1 MRGTIV
7 RVPAAHH
14 GDVRLR
20 GRFVVER
27 KWILNA
33 YDPAR
38 RQCRAQRITR
48 QLDRGCMRAALWLGD
63 DQLPADELQRL
74 ALERANVDQPLVFHA
89 APALRGEG
97 GWLHDCSVATRLCM
111 VNVWEG

>member
-38 RQCRAQRITR
+38 RQCCAQRITR
-48 QLDRGCMRAALWLGD
+48 HFDRGCMRAALRLGD
-63 DQLPADELQRL
+63 DQLPADELDRL
-74 ALERANVDQPLVFHA
+74 AFERADVDEPLVFNA
-89 APALRGEG
+89 PPALRGEG

-111 VNVWEG
+111 VNVCGG